1 MKNVAIQT
9 ITVDKK
15 DFFKLWLTLIQPYL
29 NLRNKEIEVL
39 SKFLEYRYDISK
51 RVSTDDEINYILF
64 STKIRKDIQG
74 DLDITESSL
83 NNILASLRKKGYI
96 IDNNINKKLI
106 PNLNDDLNN
115 FKLVYNVNFK

>member
-1 MKNVAIQT
+1 MKNVAIKT

>member
-115 FKLVYNVNFK
+115 FKLVYNVNLK

>member
-51 RVSTDDEINYILF
+51 RVSSDDEINYILF

>member
-15 DFFKLWLTLIQPYL
+15 GFFKLWLTLIQPYL

-51 RVSTDDEINYILF
+51 RVSSDDEINYILF